1 MDQVQ
6 SAVTPTG
13 FLERLGDEL
22 ARELAALGTRRR
34 YPAGAVLFIE
44 GDAAH
49 EAMVLM
55 SGDLKVMVASA
66 DGRDVVLDVFSAGT
80 LVGEWSVIDG
90 NPRSAT
96 VIALADVEVLTVPAG
111 EFRAFLDR
119 HPEVRSGVLVE
130 TIGRLRQQVRHH
142 LEFGAGDALGRVCAR
157 LVEMADRYGRTEGTT
172 VFIHSPL
179 TQADLAAWTGL
190 SREAV
195 VKALRALRRLG
206 WIENQGAAITVHN
219 LEQIRRRATR

>member
-1 MDQVQ
+1 MEQVQ
-6 SAVTPTG
+6 NGVAPVG
-13 FLERLGDEL
+13 FLERVGVDLADEL
-22 ARELAALGTRRR
+22 TGLGTRRR

-44 GDAAH
+44 GDTAH
-49 EAMVLM
+49 EAMVLL

-96 VIALADVEVLTVPAG
+96 VIALAEVEVLTIGADR
-111 EFRAFLDR
+111 FRDFLDR
-119 HPEVRSGVLVE
+119 HPEVRSSVLVE

-142 LEFGAGDALGRVCAR
+142 LEFGTGDALGRVCAR
-157 LVEMADRYGRTEGTT
+157 LVEMAERYGRSEGAT
-172 VFIHSPL
+172 VVIHSPL

-206 WIENQGAAITVHN
+206 WIENQGADITIHD